1 MARGRNQTRTATAGL
16 ATACTAL
23 AKVVRFLAAFSRLLV
38 VVDMVVG
45 RGVEH
50 GELSV
55 DGAGNKCSKRSDAD
69 GAMVWISDFKL
80 DLLAGGFLH
89 LVLIYVK
96 GETFQHTNQ
105 AELAQSVER
114 TTLNRVVEGSIPS
127 FGAFLLPPSTF
138 LLTMGCLLVQSRA
151 PDDQY
156 LLRCGQSTEPFW
168 DVSIHA
174 MPVARVQVPIS
185 LFSLPQ
191 SKPLAHSFRSFQ
203 YIYIQ

>member
-38 VVDMVVG
+38 VVVARGVG
-45 RGVEH
+45 RGREH

-69 GAMVWISDFKL
+69 GAMDIGFHVGSFG
-80 DLLAGGFLH
+80 GGFLH

-127 FGAFLLPPSTF
+127 FGGLPFAS
-138 LLTMGCLLVQSRA
+138 LDLS
-151 PDDQY
+151 PDHG
-156 LLRCGQSTEPFW
+156 LSFG
-168 DVSIHA
+168 
-174 MPVARVQVPIS
+174 PI
-185 LFSLPQ
+185 
-191 SKPLAHSFRSFQ
+191 
-203 YIYIQ
+203 